1 MARMNRK
8 TLVPCLVML
17 TLAACGDADPT
28 GGEGVEPAASPRP
41 EAPAAPGAPAPSTNP
56 PAPLPGKTS
65 EPPPPPPPPADTSGL
80 SAECV
85 TIVQNPSTGSQ
96 KVGSLNLDT
105 GVLVE
110 GPAVNVLGGASTA
123 GSLAVAGDKLL
134 VCNGPASQPRIAAID
149 LITGAFQQSQ
159 LPCGAITANDAGL
172 WLFRYPGTFKRFAG
186 AAELFAQA
194 PLAEFSVVQTLG
206 RFGPGGAGKL
216 LAAGG
221 AGSEVFVLDPATT
234 TATSLL
240 LEGFT
245 DRIFGI
251 SAAAGNRLAV
261 ASPANFGPGGV
272 HVFDAT
278 TGKRLAHFEPTRT
291 FLGLSCR
298 KRP

>member
-8 TLVPCLVML
+8 TLVPCRGDVDARRLWRCRSDRRRGRR
-17 TLAACGDADPT
+17 ACAP
-28 GGEGVEPAASPRP
+28 PRP

-56 PAPLPGKTS
+56 PVPLPGKTS

-110 GPAVNVLGGASTA
+110 GPAVSVVGGASTA
-123 GSLAVAGDKLL
+123 GLSAVAGDKLL

-206 RFGPGGAGKL
+206 RFGPGGAENFL
-216 LAAGG
+216 PQVAQDRRC
-221 AGSEVFVLDPATT
+221 SCRSATT